1 MSSSEPPALRGP
13 CLLNHDEKAATR
25 LRRWSDEHC
34 ETSRGKYRACRTYR
48 SYSARCLRDTME
60 SLIKDI
66 RYGVRSLLKR
76 PGFTAIA
83 VITLALGIG
92 ANTTLFSFVNGI
104 LLRPLPYRDPGQL
117 VILDETS
124 PKQGIK
130 SFSVSYPNFVD
141 WREQNHVFEDVAVYQ
156 ASTYSL
162 VGGGEPEQIR
172 GARISQGLFELLG
185 VTPKLG
191 RTITA
196 EEDRPET
203 NNVVLI
209 SHSLWQRRFASAE
222 SVVGQSLTVNGRACT
237 IVGVMPSGFKFPE
250 TAELWVPMAL
260 NEKLYTRN
268 DHGLKGIARL
278 KPNVTLEQAQAEM
291 NNIARRIEEQHP
303 VTNEG
308 MGVNVFRLRA
318 RLVGDYRAALLILLG
333 VVGFVLLI
341 ACANVAN
348 LLLARSSARHQEF
361 ALRAALGASRTR
373 IVRQLLTESALLSL
387 LGAML
392 GVLLAVWGKN

>member
-1 MSSSEPPALRGP
+1 M
-13 CLLNHDEKAATR
+13 
-25 LRRWSDEHC
+25 
-34 ETSRGKYRACRTYR
+34 ET
-48 SYSARCLRDTME
+48 
-60 SLIKDI
+60 LIKDI

-156 ASTYSL
+156 AGTYSL
-162 VGGGEPEQIR
+162 VGAGEPEQIP

-185 VTPKLG
+185 VAPKLG

-203 NNVVLI
+203 NNAVLI
-209 SHSLWQRRFASAE
+209 SYSLWQRRFASRLLRE
-222 SVVGQSLTVNGRACT
+222 DCGR
-237 IVGVMPSGFKFPE
+237 MK
-250 TAELWVPMAL
+250 W
-260 NEKLYTRN
+260 
-268 DHGLKGIARL
+268 
-278 KPNVTLEQAQAEM
+278 
-291 NNIARRIEEQHP
+291 
-303 VTNEG
+303 
-308 MGVNVFRLRA
+308 
-318 RLVGDYRAALLILLG
+318 
-333 VVGFVLLI
+333 
-341 ACANVAN
+341 
-348 LLLARSSARHQEF
+348 
-361 ALRAALGASRTR
+361 
-373 IVRQLLTESALLSL
+373 
-387 LGAML
+387 
-392 GVLLAVWGKN
+392 